1 MNKHRRVYNA
11 GWVALFL
18 FAVVVPAHGQ
28 WLDRRDPTTPRTP
41 DGKPNLTAPAPKTAD
56 GKPSLAGIWRRVAP
70 TLPPRPPGTPNNLL
84 DWLAPGS
91 EIRMQPWAEAL
102 FKKRSEVDLGG
113 GRPSERCLPHGI
125 PDAMLPGVL
134 LKFVHT
140 PGLTLLLYEE
150 FNHFRQIFTDGRSL
164 SDIDLPPAWFGYSIG
179 KWEGDTFVVETA
191 GFNDQTWLDDS
202 GHPHTEAMRTTERF
216 RRRDFGHIDLTVT
229 IDDPKTYLRPW
240 SVSIPLLLVPDTEFI
255 EDVCD
260 NERDSSRILA
270 K

>member
-1 MNKHRRVYNA
+1 
-11 GWVALFL
+11 
-18 FAVVVPAHGQ
+18 
-28 WLDRRDPTTPRTP
+28 
-41 DGKPNLTAPAPKTAD
+41 
-56 GKPSLAGIWRRVAP
+56 
-70 TLPPRPPGTPNNLL
+70 
-84 DWLAPGS
+84 
-91 EIRMQPWAEAL
+91 
-102 FKKRSEVDLGG
+102 
-113 GRPSERCLPHGI
+113 
-125 PDAMLPGVL
+125 
-134 LKFVHT
+134 
-140 PGLTLLLYEE
+140 
-150 FNHFRQIFTDGRSL
+150 
-164 SDIDLPPAWFGYSIG
+164 LPPAWFGYSIG